1 MEYYDYVI
9 IGAGISGMYT
19 GYKLLK
25 NNITNFVIIEKNPYV
40 GGRLRTYNFEKTT
53 LPLGAGIGRFGKD
66 LLLQKLME
74 EIGLPVE
81 KFPMVFEYSENIKRR
96 QMDDIV
102 EILSKPLSAIEL
114 LGPCLTL
121 IQQLIQLET
130 IDKSVIVE
138 KLKSVNINNKQW
150 NSIIKCKL
158 EMMLNY
164 LRAVYKATP
173 KEDRTVSFREF
184 SIMQFGRKR
193 YELLRDTLG
202 YTDYESAD
210 CGDVL
215 FFYELEDNY
224 QDVNSIG
231 FSLKWNLIINNLHQ
245 ILFHHIYIETDLKS
259 FKRLNNQLFEITCDQ
274 VIMTDNESHDN
285 VKYCAKNIVFA
296 NNMDVIQKYDCIYNQ
311 ILPQNF
317 TRVYAK
323 INKSQSSAFYEKIDK
338 NATTIVSN
346 QLQKIIPI
354 RYDEGIF
361 MIGYSDNQNAEVL
374 SHYRNDTEENHRFF
388 EKYIENALSLQ
399 PNSVKI
405 EKVRIFFWNTGTHY
419 YTPMDYTKYNSR
431 KEFIMQAQLP
441 KIPNCYVVGECVSIN
456 QGWVN
461 SALESVEIIFD
472 KILTKTTAQ

>member
-53 LPLGAGIGRFGKD
+53 LPLGAGIGRYGKD
-66 LLLQKLME
+66 LVLQKLML

-81 KFPMVFEYSENIKRR
+81 TFPIVYNYSESIKRR
-96 QMDDIV
+96 HINDLI
-102 EILSKPLSAIEL
+102 EILSKPLSAMEL
-114 LGPCLTL
+114 LGPCFAL
-121 IQQLIQLET
+121 IQQLIDLKT
-130 IDKSVIVE
+130 DDKDIMIQ
-138 KLKSVNINNKQW
+138 KLKLLNLKSSNLNE
-150 NSIIKCKL
+150 IIKCKIK
-158 EMMLNY
+158 MMLNY
-164 LRAVYKATP
+164 LFTVFTKLP
-173 KEDRTVSFREF
+173 IDERTISFREF
-184 SIMQFGRKR
+184 CIMQFGRKR

-202 YTDYESAD
+202 YTDYENAD

-215 FFYELEDNY
+215 FYYNMEDNY
-224 QDVNSIG
+224 EDVNTFG
-231 FSLKWNLIINNLHQ
+231 FSLKWNLIINKLHQ
-245 ILFHHIYIETDLKS
+245 ILFNHIYIETELKS
-259 FKRLNNQLFEITCDQ
+259 FKRLNNELFEIKCDQ
-274 VIMTDNESHDN
+274 IIMTDNESHDN
-285 VKYCAKNIVFA
+285 VKYMTKNIVFA
-296 NNMDVIQKYDCIYNQ
+296 NNMDIIQKYDCIYNQ

-323 INKSQSSAFYEKIDK
+323 INKSQSTAFYEKLDK

-361 MIGYSDNQNAEVL
+361 MIAYSDNQNAEVL

-388 EKYIENALSLQ
+388 EKYIENALSLK

-431 KEFIMQAQLP
+431 KDFIMKAQLP
-441 KIPNCYVVGECVSIN
+441 NIPNCYVVGECVSLN

-461 SALESVEIIFD
+461 SALESVENIYD
-472 KILTKTTAQ
+472 KILSKTTST